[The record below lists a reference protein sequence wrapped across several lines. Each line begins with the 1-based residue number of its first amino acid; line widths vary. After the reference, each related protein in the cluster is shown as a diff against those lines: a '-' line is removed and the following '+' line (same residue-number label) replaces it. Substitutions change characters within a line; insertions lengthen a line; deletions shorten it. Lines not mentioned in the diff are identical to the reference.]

1 MKRGEFAAWAA
12 SPSSATAWEFL
23 VMLTETRGG
32 SLAKNMGQQM
42 ATREPRVS
50 ALTLGKSLPF
60 SLLVS
65 SSGSTEI
72 PVLDISW
79 LLLSIRNLS
88 NLSVPQEHLRLTYRS
103 LLLLPSVAVASESLL
118 HSTIQLTYI
127 T

>member
-12 SPSSATAWEFL
+12 SLSSATAWEFL

-32 SLAKNMGQQM
+32 SLVKNMGQQM
-42 ATREPRVS
+42 TTREPRIS

-79 LLLSIRNLS
+79 LLLSIRSFIQFVCATGTSEADLS
-88 NLSVPQEHLRLTYRS
+88 FPPFTAFSCCGL
-103 LLLLPSVAVASESLL
+103 
-118 HSTIQLTYI
+118 
-127 T
+127 